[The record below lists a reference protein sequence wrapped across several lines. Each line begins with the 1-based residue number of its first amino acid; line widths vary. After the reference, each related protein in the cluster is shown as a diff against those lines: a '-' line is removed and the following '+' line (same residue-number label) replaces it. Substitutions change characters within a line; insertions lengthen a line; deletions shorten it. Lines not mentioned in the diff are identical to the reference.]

1 MRAKMRE
8 RSICV
13 FSGSSLGNDP
23 AFEEAARA
31 LGHALVSRGFG
42 LVYGGAHIG
51 LMGVIADTVLAA
63 RGRVVGVMPD
73 FLAAKEIAHTGLSEL
88 KITTSM
94 HERKDTM
101 ATLADGFVAL
111 PGAFGTVEE
120 FFEVLTWAQLG
131 LHAKPCA
138 LLNVKG
144 YYDSLLA
151 FIDHAVACRFLRVE
165 TRALMLVDSDPDAL
179 LDRMQAYAAPDVTQW
194 ISTKRT

>member
-1 MRAKMRE
+1 VTD

-13 FSGSSLGNDP
+13 FCGSSFGSDP
-23 AFEEAARA
+23 AFEVAARA
-31 LGHALVSRGFG
+31 LGKALVSRGLG
-42 LVYGGAHIG
+42 LVYGGASIG

-63 RGRVVGVMPD
+63 GGRVVGVMPD

-151 FIDHAVACRFLRVE
+151 FIDNAVASRFLRVE
-165 TRALMLVDSDPDAL
+165 TRSLMLVESDPDAL
-179 LDRMQAYAAPDVTQW
+179 LDLMQAYAAPDVTKW

>member
-1 MRAKMRE
+1 MTD

-13 FSGSSLGNDP
+13 FCGSSFGSDP
-23 AFEEAARA
+23 AFEAAARA
-31 LGHALVSRGFG
+31 LGKALVSRGLG
-42 LVYGGAHIG
+42 LVYGGASIG

-63 RGRVVGVMPD
+63 GGRVVGVMPD

-151 FIDHAVACRFLRVE
+151 FIDNAVASRFLRVE
-165 TRALMLVDSDPDAL
+165 TRSLMLVESDPDAL
-179 LDRMQAYAAPDVTQW
+179 LDLMQAYAAPDVTKW